1 MGDITEKYS
10 VQEKAEIALSHA
22 SGLSQQQTAEEIS
35 FSSYQ
40 QTMIW
45 RALCWSNLFKI
56 SGDQDKPTADCPRT
70 SNEGKYNMLALPS
83 SQ

>member
-40 QTMIW
+40 QTMI
-45 RALCWSNLFKI
+45 
-56 SGDQDKPTADCPRT
+56 
-70 SNEGKYNMLALPS
+70 
-83 SQ
+83 